1 MPILLEPSHLADIA
15 ICPGYTGLDA
25 SEGVPFDF
33 NLIIDNGIDVD
44 LPMDDVIMEDTKQV
58 GNISPDMKS
67 LILLGGSLV
76 QRSLLGGSLQ
86 WKSICGLALGTL
98 LKVRLE
104 YPAQSV
110 SNSEIGDI
118 LSKTD
123 EVDLREEAMNNMM
136 MNVDSIKKCFYS
148 STDGSPL
155 DTSLVDVNI
164 PLDIPGTAPSAEQHE
179 VYIIVDTSGSTGMS
193 VRDHDDIGCKTFLDA
208 SKLLLNGILEVL
220 PKHIEA
226 LRKKKKINQC
236 PIKVR
241 LWQFNTRTT
250 EEAEITL
257 GESSPLSLSILQA
270 RVKNFISTGCT
281 NYDGWAHELRSN
293 VSCNPSHLHS
303 VLLVT
308 DGGATSRAYFFR
320 AIDSI
325 MSQPGIGF
333 FQVDCLGYGPWLDP
347 SCVSHLAQV
356 TGGEAIMVESLHGE
370 EVRIKVL
377 GMMARS
383 ILRAASRVSLEINS
397 ASVLATRLL
406 NNDNGKQ
413 PPRVSLDGI
422 KSSFTV
428 SILPGQHVRLLLL
441 HSSGETPLIT
451 IGLNTVSVTSEV
463 CNLSGGDDEW
473 VDIGEMP
480 LGAVSRSLLSK
491 LSNKRVLRAMKH
503 LLMLEPAY
511 FPAGSVNHP
520 IETASE
526 RHSAT
531 LHTSILG
538 QIVSPSVTKG
548 CAVSA

>member
-1 MPILLEPSHLADIA
+1 M
-15 ICPGYTGLDA
+15 
-25 SEGVPFDF
+25 
-33 NLIIDNGIDVD
+33 
-44 LPMDDVIMEDTKQV
+44 
-58 GNISPDMKS
+58 
-67 LILLGGSLV
+67 
-76 QRSLLGGSLQ
+76 
-86 WKSICGLALGTL
+86 
-98 LKVRLE
+98 
-104 YPAQSV
+104 
-110 SNSEIGDI
+110 
-118 LSKTD
+118 
-123 EVDLREEAMNNMM
+123 
-136 MNVDSIKKCFYS
+136 
-148 STDGSPL
+148 
-155 DTSLVDVNI
+155 DVNI
-164 PLDIPGTAPSAEQHE
+164 PLDIPGAAPSAEQHE
-179 VYIIVDTSGSTGMS
+179 LYIIVDTSGSTGMS
-193 VRDHDDIGCKTFLDA
+193 VSDRDDIGCKTFLDT

-236 PIKVR
+236 PINVH
-241 LWQFNTRTT
+241 LWQFNTKTNK
-250 EEAEITL
+250 EAEITL
-257 GESSPLSLSILQA
+257 EGSSPLSLSILQA

-281 NYDGWAHELRSN
+281 DYNHWAYELQSN
-293 VSCNPSHLHS
+293 VSSNPSHLHL

-308 DGGATSRAYFFR
+308 DGGATSRDSFFR

-325 MSQPGIGF
+325 MSQPDIGF
-333 FQVDCLGYGPWLDP
+333 FQVDCLGYGP

-356 TGGEAIMVESLHGE
+356 TGGESIMVESLHGE

-383 ILRAASRVSLEINS
+383 VLRAASRVSLEIDS

-413 PPRVSLDGI
+413 PPRVSLDGT

-428 SILPGQHVRLLLL
+428 SILPDQRVRLLLL